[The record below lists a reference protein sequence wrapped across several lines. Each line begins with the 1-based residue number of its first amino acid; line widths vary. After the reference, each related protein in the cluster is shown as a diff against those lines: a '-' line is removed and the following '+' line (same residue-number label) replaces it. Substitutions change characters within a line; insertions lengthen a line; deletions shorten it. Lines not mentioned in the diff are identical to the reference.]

1 LSNKFA
7 KDELLAR
14 APSKQ
19 YFTLIIIMIK
29 FTATLSQFAEQGE
42 KTGWTYLPIPSSIA
56 DQLKPGNKKS
66 FRVKGK
72 LDDFKIRSVALM
84 PMGDGSF
91 IMPFNAAMRKGTG
104 KRKGATITALLE
116 ADTAPLKL
124 NEDFLICMN
133 DEPAA
138 LKYFNSL
145 PGAHKNYIS
154 KWIES
159 AKTEPTK
166 TKRIA
171 MAVSALSRGLG
182 FAEMLREQKAK
193 KDLSS

>member
-1 LSNKFA
+1 
-7 KDELLAR
+7 
-14 APSKQ
+14 
-19 YFTLIIIMIK
+19 MIK
-29 FTATLSQFAEQGE
+29 FTATLLQFQEQGE
-42 KTGWTYLPIPSSIA
+42 KTGWTYIQIPLAIA
-56 DQLKPGNKKS
+56 QQLRPGNKKA

-72 LDDFKIRSVALM
+72 LDDFKIKGVALM

-104 KRKGATITALLE
+104 KQKGATITATLE
-116 ADTAPLKL
+116 VDNALLKL
-124 NEDFLICMN
+124 NEDFLICLN

-145 PGAHKNYIS
+145 AGSHRNYFS
-154 KWIES
+154 KWIDD

-182 FAEMLREQKAK
+182 FPEMLREQKAK
-193 KDLSS
+193 KDFLS